1 MTRPLIPALKPHPA
15 MTRAREGVLALAPP
29 PEEVQPWYRIAAKG
43 DEVVVWL
50 HDEIG
55 YWGRT
60 SADFTAELNGYRGKT
75 LRVHINSP
83 GGDVFDAIAIYNA
96 LASWPKKVTTH
107 VDALAASAASFIA
120 LAGDHVVME
129 PNALIMIHDAHT
141 IGAGNAADLR
151 EQADLLDTCS
161 DIIAGIYAAKAGG
174 TAKDWRKLMAKDCWY
189 TAAEAHSAGL
199 VDEVVERESFADAV
213 AGLTGKPF
221 AARLHRD
228 QAYAE
233 LFSKLTR
240 PSTWDETMNNIW
252 RP

>member
-1 MTRPLIPALKPHPA
+1 
-15 MTRAREGVLALAPP
+15 MTRARERIQALAPAP
-29 PEEVQPWYRIAAKG
+29 ADAQPWYQLNAKG
-43 DEVVVWL
+43 DDVTVWL

-60 SADFTAELNGYRGKT
+60 SADFTAELNGYRGKA

-83 GGDVFDAIAIYNA
+83 GGDVFDAIAIFNV

-107 VDALAASAASFIA
+107 IDALAASAASFIA

-129 PNALIMIHDAHT
+129 PTAMVMIHDAHT

-151 EQADLLDTCS
+151 EQADLLDQCS

-174 TAKDWRKLMAKDCWY
+174 TVKDWRKKMAKDAWF
-189 TAAEAHSAGL
+189 TASEALDAGL
-199 VDEVVERESFADAV
+199 VDEVVEHKEWADAV
-213 AGLTGKPF
+213 AGLTIKPF

-228 QAYAE
+228 QAYAQ
-233 LFSKLTR
+233 LAANLTR
-240 PSTWDETMNNIW
+240 KADRQAGWDQLMKNITKET
-252 RP
+252 P